1 MIVPNRNN
9 YIGWTVYSG
18 GTAVKPAPEP
28 VSEPS
33 YMWRDANR
41 ERFES
46 LVMPHLD
53 AAFNLARWL
62 TRSDDDAQDMVQEAY
77 LRALRFFSGFHG
89 DDARTWL
96 LRIVRNTC
104 YTWLKQNR
112 ANELTAAFNEEV
124 HTSATQEEATPESL
138 MLANAD
144 RAMLLK
150 ALEQLPVE
158 WRETLILREL
168 EGLPYREIATVTDSP
183 IGTVMSRLA
192 RARAR
197 LRQILAKMAQAPQSK
212 EARHGM

>member
-1 MIVPNRNN
+1 
-9 YIGWTVYSG
+9 
-18 GTAVKPAPEP
+18 
-28 VSEPS
+28 
-33 YMWRDANR
+33 MWRDTTNR
-41 ERFES
+41 ERFER
-46 LVMPHLD
+46 LVLPHLD

-62 TRSDDDAQDMVQEAY
+62 TRSDVDAQDMVQEAY

-112 ANELTAAFNEEV
+112 ANELTAVFNEEV
-124 HTSATQEEATPESL
+124 HTSATQEDPNPESL
-138 MLANAD
+138 MLGNAE
-144 RAMLLK
+144 RAMLLEG
-150 ALEQLPVE
+150 LEQLPVE

-168 EGLPYREIATVTDSP
+168 EGLPYREIATVTDVP

-197 LRQILAKMAQAPQSK
+197 LQQILSQIAQAPRSK
-212 EARHGM
+212 EVRHGM